1 MQANQA
7 PELRI
12 AASATRAV
20 LLLAVP
26 CLILAALFAGPG
38 GLLGAAIG
46 AAVVLGMFGIS
57 AAVAA
62 RAARISDTAV
72 LVANVAGFGL
82 RLFIYALLIVVLDPV
97 EAIHGPSLAITA
109 AVLLVGSLA
118 WEVRHVSRTPGF
130 WWVRTGAP
138 GPSSPVGTERTTA

>member
-1 MQANQA
+1 VQANQA

-12 AASATRAV
+12 AVSAARAV

-26 CLILAALFAGPG
+26 CLVLSAVFAGPG
-38 GLLGAAIG
+38 GLLGASIG

-57 AAVAA
+57 AVFAA
-62 RAARISDTAV
+62 KAARISDTAV
-72 LVANVAGFGL
+72 LVANVAGFAL
-82 RLFIYALLIVVLDPV
+82 RLFIYALLIVILDPV
-97 EAIHGPSLAITA
+97 EAIHGPSLAVTA

-138 GPSSPVGTERTTA
+138 GPASPVGTERTTA

>member
-26 CLILAALFAGPG
+26 CLILAAVFAGSG

-72 LVANVAGFGL
+72 LVANVAGFAL

-130 WWVRTGAP
+130 WWIRTGAP

>member
-72 LVANVAGFGL
+72 LVANVAGFAL

-130 WWVRTGAP
+130 WWIRTGAP

>member
-1 MQANQA
+1 VQANQA

-26 CLILAALFAGPG
+26 CLILAAVFAGPG
-38 GLLGAAIG
+38 GLLGASIG

-72 LVANVAGFGL
+72 LVANVAGFAL
-82 RLFIYALLIVVLDPV
+82 RLFIYALLIVILDPV

-138 GPSSPVGTERTTA
+138 GPASPVGTERTTA

>member
-72 LVANVAGFGL
+72 LVANVAGFAL

>member
-26 CLILAALFAGPG
+26 CLILAAVFAGPG

-72 LVANVAGFGL
+72 LVANVAGFAV

>member
-26 CLILAALFAGPG
+26 CLMLAALFAGPG

-72 LVANVAGFGL
+72 LVANVAGFAL

>member
-12 AASATRAV
+12 AASAMRAV

-26 CLILAALFAGPG
+26 CLILAAIFAGPG

-57 AAVAA
+57 AGMAA

-72 LVANVAGFGL
+72 LVANVAGFAL

-130 WWVRTGAP
+130 WWIRTGAP